1 LTGSNFKVD
10 IKDSNF
16 TGIRSFTKGGV
27 IYAGSEP
34 NQGLPIQITEKPE
47 APSISEFTITNSIFY
62 DFIDLAAI
70 KIDRN
75 D

>member
-1 LTGSNFKVD
+1 MGSNFKVD
-10 IKDSNF
+10 IEDSKF

-47 APSISEFTITNSIFY
+47 APSISEFTIKKSIFY

-70 KIDRN
+70 
-75 D
+75 

>member
-1 LTGSNFKVD
+1 VD
-10 IKDSNF
+10 IEYSKF

-34 NQGLPIQITEKPE
+34 NQGLPIQITEKPD
-47 APSISEFTITNSIFY
+47 APSVSEFIITNSIFY

-70 KIDRN
+70 KITKIYN
-75 D
+75 FH

>member
-1 LTGSNFKVD
+1 MGSEFTVD

-27 IYAGSEP
+27 IYAGTEP
-34 NQGLPIQITEKPE
+34 NQVIPILITEKLV
-47 APSISEFTITNSIFY
+47 ASISQFTITDSIFY

-70 KIDRN
+70 RADCC
-75 D
+75 